1 MKFIRGDT
9 YKFKFQRKNLNGEL
23 ILIRAEKV
31 WFTVKKN
38 YNTTNI
44 AIQKTL
50 INKGIIFDKDD
61 GFYHVTINSK
71 DTQKLK
77 YKKYVCDIQV
87 ETGGVVKT
95 LYKGVM
101 ELDKEVT
108 FEGGYDNE

>member
-9 YKFKFQRKNLNGEL
+9 YKFKFQRKNLDGTP
-23 ILIRAEKV
+23 ILLRAEKL

-50 INKGIIFDKDD
+50 QDGDIKFDSD
-61 GFYHVTINSK
+61 GWYHVTIDSK
-71 DTQKLK
+71 DTKKLK
-77 YKKYVCDIQV
+77 YKKYVCDVQV
-87 ETGGVVKT
+87 ENGGVVKT
-95 LYKGVM
+95 LYKGIV

-108 FEGGYDNE
+108 FEGGYE

>member
-9 YKFKFQRKNLNGEL
+9 YKFKFQRKDLDDNP
-23 ILIRAEKV
+23 ILIRAEKL

-38 YNTTNI
+38 YNTSNI

-50 INKGIIFDKDD
+50 QGETIKFDSDS
-61 GFYHVTINSK
+61 GWYHVTIDSK

-87 ETGGVVKT
+87 QNGGVVKT
-95 LYKGVM
+95 LYKGTV

-108 FEGGYDNE
+108 FEGGYDN

>member
-9 YKFKFQRKNLNGEL
+9 YKFKFQRKNLEGNP

-38 YNTTNI
+38 YKTQNK

-50 INKGIIFDKDD
+50 QDKTIKFDDE
-61 GFYHVTINSK
+61 GWYHVTIDSK

-77 YKKYVCDIQV
+77 YQKYVFDIQI
-87 ETGGVVKT
+87 ENGGVVKT
-95 LYKGVM
+95 LHKGIL

-108 FEGGYDNE
+108 FEGGYD